1 MTNEK
6 PVVAIIEDSEDL
18 REELIFFL
26 ERNGYIAW
34 GTGSAENFWKQL
46 HCRAAHIVLVDI
58 GLPGEDGFGVIEH
71 LRKLDRYG
79 LIVISARGAQED
91 RGQGLRLGADQ
102 YLVKPLSFPHLL
114 SSIEALWY
122 QLERRVTSLQSAAP
136 NAAAVGVWRLD
147 HVGAQLIAP
156 SGKSL
161 GLSQQELSL
170 MSILLNAPDV
180 VMSKELLSEK
190 MYQVVTEASGHRIDV
205 IMSRLRKKARDER
218 LRLPIKAMFGKGL
231 VFSPGAP

>member
-1 MTNEK
+1 MTSAK

-26 ERNGYIAW
+26 ERNTYTAW
-34 GTGSAENFWKQL
+34 GTGSAETFWKQL
-46 HCRAAHIVLVDI
+46 HFRMADIVLVDI
-58 GLPGEDGFGVIEH
+58 GLPGEDGFGVIEY

-91 RGQGLRLGADQ
+91 RAQGLRLGADQ

-122 QLERRVTSLQSAAP
+122 QLERRVTSPPSTTS
-136 NAAAVGVWRLD
+136 NAAVSEWRLD
-147 HVGAQLIAP
+147 HVGAQLISP
-156 SGKSL
+156 SGKALS
-161 GLSQQELSL
+161 LSQQELSL
-170 MSILLNAPDV
+170 VSILLNAPEE

-190 MYQVVTEASGHRIDV
+190 MYKIVTEAGGHRIDV
-205 IMSRLRKKARDER
+205 IMSRLRKKARDKR
-218 LRLPIKAMFGKGL
+218 LRLPIKAIFGKGL
-231 VFSPGAP
+231 VFSPGSA